1 MSKWVEQVGTSVEH
15 TSGSDAVELR
25 IRKRRSIQEKLQI
38 VQETLHTRV
47 SVAVIARRHG
57 VNANQVFAWRRQ
69 YHRGELVEEPAVSV
83 REAVVVPVKVTE
95 VPQLSTSTRSCES
108 GSHGS
113 TAPRLEI
120 ELAEGPRLKIWDI
133 SSETLRALI
142 RDLVR
147 PC

>member
-1 MSKWVEQVGTSVEH
+1 MGTLAEH
-15 TSGSDAVELR
+15 TTGAKASAVEVR
-25 IRKRRSIQEKLQI
+25 SRKRRSLQEKLQI
-38 VQETLHTRV
+38 VRETLHGQA

-69 YHRGELVEEPAVSV
+69 YHRGQLVEGSGAQAQ
-83 REAVVVPVKVTE
+83 EAVIVPVQVAE
-95 VPQLSTSTRSCES
+95 LPQVQASTRIAEP
-108 GSHGS
+108 G
-113 TAPRLEI
+113 PRATTGPRIEI

-133 SSETLRALI
+133 SSDTLRALI

>member
-1 MSKWVEQVGTSVEH
+1 MGTSVEH
-15 TSGSDAVELR
+15 AKAAETSAVGVR
-25 IRKRRSIQEKLQI
+25 TRKRRTIQEKLRI
-38 VQETLHTRV
+38 VRETLHAQA

-57 VNANQVFAWRRQ
+57 INANQVFAWRRQ
-69 YHRGELVEEPAVSV
+69 YQRGQLVEGSGAITQEP
-83 REAVVVPVKVTE
+83 VVVPVRVAE
-95 VPQLSTSTRSCES
+95 LLQVQASTRTAEPSPRAS
-108 GSHGS
+108 L
-113 TAPRLEI
+113 APRIEI